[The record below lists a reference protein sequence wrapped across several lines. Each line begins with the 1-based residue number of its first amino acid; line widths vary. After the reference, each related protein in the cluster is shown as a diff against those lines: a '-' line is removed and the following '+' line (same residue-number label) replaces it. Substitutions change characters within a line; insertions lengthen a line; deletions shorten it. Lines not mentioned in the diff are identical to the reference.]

1 MMLYFTANGRRT
13 DTGGSASVRCTDR
26 STRHDPI
33 NVYRVSY
40 DNPAII
46 GHRTVTP
53 FPACVVV
60 GPKGDLRHGAKVGH
74 VSVQGRR
81 TTQTFIASR
90 IGSSQRLLPRAF
102 SVIARDEKPFEFQN
116 NSHSTLTLSE
126 LRPGK
131 AASLNTHRCV
141 EHQSTEG
148 VRNVGQVVRK
158 T

>member
-1 MMLYFTANGRRT
+1 MIGQLDNSTDGKRT
-13 DTGGSASVRCTDR
+13 DTGGAACVRCTDR

-33 NVYRVSY
+33 NVYRISY

-46 GHRTVTP
+46 GH
-53 FPACVVV
+53 
-60 GPKGDLRHGAKVGH
+60 GAKVGY

-90 IGSSQRLLPRAF
+90 IGSSQRLLPCAF

-131 AASLNTHRCV
+131 AASLNTLDCV

-148 VRNVGQVVRK
+148 VRNVGQVVRE